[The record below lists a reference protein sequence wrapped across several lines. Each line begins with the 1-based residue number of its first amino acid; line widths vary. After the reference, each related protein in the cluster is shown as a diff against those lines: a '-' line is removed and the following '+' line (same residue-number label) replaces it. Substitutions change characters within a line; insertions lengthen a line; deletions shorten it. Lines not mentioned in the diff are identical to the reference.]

1 MKRIQRF
8 DLLTT
13 DLGHALVVY
22 DLAQIPAEVS
32 GCRWG
37 QLVSLISF
45 RRYLGQVIDNQCVTK
60 ICSQQIETSYSF
72 NSNRSK
78 VSENTTITLILG
90 AMNNI
95 FHNVKIESKLTY
107 FGEGF

>member
-1 MKRIQRF
+1 MTGIDSSIFTYLGVIRVKRIRRF

-22 DLAQIPAEVS
+22 DLTQILAE
-32 GCRWG
+32 
-37 QLVSLISF
+37 
-45 RRYLGQVIDNQCVTK
+45 DNQCVTK

-72 NSNRSK
+72 HSNRSK
-78 VSENTTITLILG
+78 VSENTTINLILG

-95 FHNVKIESKLTY
+95 FHMTGI
-107 FGEGF
+107 GW